1 MVGRYVVIAVVVI
14 AILVIER
21 EALSA
26 LIVLVTKLLK

>member
-1 MVGRYVVIAVVVI
+1 MVGRYLVIAVVVI

-26 LIVLVTKLLK
+26 LITLVTRLLK